1 MFRISKT
8 FSREDGPLM
17 ALADELGLDFTR
29 GSKNRGPRLS
39 GKLNGRKVRIR
50 LGRIAGTELEVR
62 YTSGLQHMTVR
73 RREGKIIT
81 NAVDITS
88 GQPLFD
94 QQFRIL
100 VRDLDLADDAQRFLN
115 PARCAIIAQLNND
128 IGLEKVNERE
138 IVAVIDDRSPAPD
151 EIRRV
156 LQACVTAADA
166 LEAPTI

>member
-1 MFRISKT
+1 
-8 FSREDGPLM
+8 M

-115 PARCAIIAQLNND
+115 PTRCAIIAQLNND

-138 IVAVIDDRSPAPD
+138 IVAVIDDLSL
-151 EIRRV
+151 IH
-156 LQACVTAADA
+156 
-166 LEAPTI
+166 I